1 LKFLKN
7 FFAESL
13 NVFIFST
20 VRTLHNIGGVHR
32 RRKQFGKAMEC
43 FRDVLKARRAALG
56 DNHPSVSITL
66 VSMAAVLRRSGNEAE
81 ANKFYSAALK

>member
-1 LKFLKN
+1 
-7 FFAESL
+7 
-13 NVFIFST
+13 
-20 VRTLHNIGGVHR
+20 
-32 RRKQFGKAMEC
+32 MEC